1 MYQIQGALKPETKGP
16 CKSQCCIE
24 RAGIITHPKYSY
36 LIQKSLISQGE
47 DGCYFSI
54 FLL

>member
-24 RAGIITHPKYSY
+24 RAGIITHPKYSNMSI
-36 LIQKSLISQGE
+36 LSNSSEEFDKSG
-47 DGCYFSI
+47 
-54 FLL
+54 